1 MDGVGGGGRLKSR
14 RVDGGRETAE
24 VWSVPKTV
32 SNQRLWA
39 ASLSFSFLRPPPP
52 PVIKETGLQLIRD
65 KARGR

>member
-39 ASLSFSFLRPPPP
+39 ASLSFSFLRPPP
-52 PVIKETGLQLIRD
+52 RD
-65 KARGR
+65 KGDWVAADKRQG